1 MFISKKKEPLTRVE
15 LVTPSL
21 PRMYSTTELQR
32 LIFFAKKRTFPFIG
46 NKVRKNT
53 FFFNSAPL
61 FVIFFIFLVIY

>member
-1 MFISKKKEPLTRVE
+1 MFISQKKEPLTRVE

-32 LIFFAKKRTFPFIG
+32 LIFTKKRTFPTAG

-53 FFFNSAPL
+53 LFFDSRL
-61 FVIFFIFLVIY
+61 FFENFFYFIVTY